1 MVGRFHR
8 QDEMG
13 VHACGLGSKQM
24 GFTRRIV

>member
-13 VHACGLGSKQM
+13 VHAEGLGSRLISQA
-24 GFTRRIV
+24 GLW